1 MKKLKFFGICAFLA
15 AFLCSCSSKDAVVDL
30 KAPLSVEEPS
40 AQGTTVY
47 IADVTDNRIFTG
59 ANNKYSTPSGTVLSK
74 DYTKRAYARMKTATG
89 QLGGGILL
97 PKGKTVESVVRATIE
112 QAFSDCGYNVVKDP
126 ALADES
132 AIIAA
137 VSIRKFWAWC
147 NEEKVNIVINA
158 DIVLDIY
165 TQTQDGQKHFMLKNT
180 QQRQA
185 LTDTKA
191 QYRQATEDS
200 LSNIYYLAT
209 QKIKAAL

>member
-1 MKKLKFFGICAFLA
+1 MRKISIFAVCALLC

-30 KAPLSVEEPS
+30 KSPVRVETPS
-40 AQGTTVY
+40 AHGASVY
-47 IADVTDNRIFTG
+47 IADVTDNRVFTG
-59 ANNKYSTPSGTVLSK
+59 ASNKFNTPSGAVLSK
-74 DYTKRAYARMKTATG
+74 DYTSRAYARMKTALG

-97 PKGKTVESVVRATIE
+97 PKGKTVESVVRNTIE
-112 QAFSDCGYNVVKDP
+112 QAFADCGYNVVRDP
-126 ALADES
+126 ALADEN
-132 AIIAA
+132 ATVVA

-147 NEEKVNIVINA
+147 GEEKVNIVINA
-158 DIVLDIY
+158 DIALDIY

-209 QKIKAAL
+209 QKIKSAF